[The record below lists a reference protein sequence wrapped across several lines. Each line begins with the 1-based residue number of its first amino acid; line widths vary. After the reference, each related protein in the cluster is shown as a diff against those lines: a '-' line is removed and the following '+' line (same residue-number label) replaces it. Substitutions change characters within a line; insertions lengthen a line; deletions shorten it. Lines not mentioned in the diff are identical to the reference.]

1 MVMADKQKI
10 MVVDDEPSIRKY
22 LRTLLEVD
30 GFEVETL
37 TNGKEALREV
47 GAGSRPDFIILD
59 VLMPEMDGLE
69 TLRQLMQMDRTLNV
83 IMLSCANEVTTVVEA
98 IRLGALDYLTKP
110 FEKPELDAAFL
121 KCKQKQQLRSENQA
135 LREYCEALT
144 EDISFLAASPQM
156 LKIRQQI
163 LQIAPVDVPIFI
175 SGESGVGKEVVARM
189 VHLRSKRQQQPFV
202 KVNCAALPGELLES
216 ELFGF
221 EQGAFTG
228 AVRAKPGK
236 FELANKGTIFLDEI
250 AEMSPHL
257 QAKLLHVLQDG
268 QYSRLGA
275 RAVVNVDVRVLA
287 ATNMDV
293 KEAMRTG
300 RFREDLYY
308 RLNVLSLHIP
318 PLRER
323 TTEIPLL
330 FRHFLTKY
338 SEKYQKQAPD
348 PSKNL
353 LEAAARYSWPGNL
366 RELENFVKRYVI
378 LEDDTGSLRELLEMT
393 GQQQRALPR
402 EETPAPK
409 EQGLKA
415 LVRGLKD
422 EAEMEAIADA
432 LEKTNWCRKD
442 AARMLGI
449 SYKALLY
456 KMRQFNLDSGRG
468 SRSAAAKEA
477 AKAAAAAKDAAKDA
491 VKPSPVKSETS
502 GDSWPPQLLKSQ

>member
-1 MVMADKQKI
+1 MADKEKI
-10 MVVDDEPSIRKY
+10 IVVDDEPSIRKY
-22 LRTLLEVD
+22 LQTLLEVD
-30 GFEVETL
+30 GYDVETL
-37 TNGKEALREV
+37 ASGKEILERIGGGE
-47 GAGSRPDFIILD
+47 RPAFIILD
-59 VLMPEMDGLE
+59 VLMPEIDGVE
-69 TLRQLMQMDRTLNV
+69 TLRQLMQLDRTLNV
-83 IMLSCANEVTTVVEA
+83 IMLSCSNEVTTVVEA

-121 KCKQKQQLRSENQA
+121 KVRQKQQLRTENQA
-135 LREYCEALT
+135 LRDYCEQLT

-189 VHLRSKRQQQPFV
+189 IHLRSMRRQQAFV

-216 ELFGF
+216 ELFGY

-236 FELANKGTIFLDEI
+236 FEMANKGTIFLDEI

-275 RAVVNVDVRVLA
+275 RSVINVDVRVLA
-287 ATNMDV
+287 ATNMNV
-293 KEAMRTG
+293 KEAMKTG

-308 RLNVLSLHIP
+308 RLNVLSIHIP

-323 TTEIPLL
+323 TGEIPLL
-330 FRHFLTKY
+330 FRHFLVKY
-338 SEKYQKQAPD
+338 SEKYQKAAPD
-348 PSKNL
+348 PSKHL
-353 LEAAARYSWPGNL
+353 LEAALRYPWPGNL

-378 LEDDTGSLRELLEMT
+378 LEDDEGSFRELLEMT
-393 GQQQRALPR
+393 GQQHRTAPR
-402 EETPAPK
+402 EEPAAPK

-442 AARMLGI
+442 AAHMLGI

-468 SRSAAAKEA
+468 ARSAAARES
-477 AKAAAAAKDAAKDA
+477 AKAAAAAKVAEGKAAPKVDAPA
-491 VKPSPVKSETS
+491 VRGS
-502 GDSWPPQLLKSQ
+502 

>member
-1 MVMADKQKI
+1 VKSSDSGKEMAEKEKI
-10 MVVDDEPSIRKY
+10 LVIDDEPSIRKY
-22 LRTLLEVD
+22 LQTLLEVD
-30 GFEVETL
+30 GFQVTTL
-37 TNGKEALREV
+37 PSGKEALERI
-47 GAGSRPDFIILD
+47 GSGERPDFIILD
-59 VLMPEMDGLE
+59 VLMSEMDGVE
-69 TLRQLMQMDRTLNV
+69 TLRQLMQIDRTLNV
-83 IMLSCANEVTTVVEA
+83 IMLSCSNEVTTVVEA

-110 FEKPELDAAFL
+110 FEKPELDAALL
-121 KCKQKQQLRSENQA
+121 KCRQKQELRSENKA
-135 LREYCEALT
+135 LREYCEQLT
-144 EDISFLAASPQM
+144 EDLSFLAASPQM

-163 LQIAPVDVPIFI
+163 LQIAPVDVPVFV

-189 VHLRSKRQQQPFV
+189 IHLRSTRRQQPFI

-216 ELFGF
+216 ELFGY

-236 FELANKGTIFLDEI
+236 FELANKGTMFLDEI

-275 RAVVNVDVRVLA
+275 RAVVNVDVRVVA

-293 KEAMRTG
+293 KEAMRSG

-308 RLNVLSLHIP
+308 RLNVLSIHIP

-323 TTEIPLL
+323 TAEIPLL
-330 FRHFLTKY
+330 FRHFLVKY
-338 SEKYQKQAPD
+338 SEKYQKFAPE
-348 PSKNL
+348 PSKHL
-353 LEAAARYSWPGNL
+353 MEAALRYPWPGNL

-378 LEDDTGSLRELLEMT
+378 LEDDEGSFRELLEMT
-393 GQQQRALPR
+393 GQQRAVPR
-402 EETPAPK
+402 EEVAPPK

-415 LVRGLKD
+415 LVRSLKD

-432 LEKTNWCRKD
+432 LDKTNWCRKD

-456 KMRQFNLDSGRG
+456 KMRQFNLDSGR
-468 SRSAAAKEA
+468 SARSAAAKEA
-477 AKAAAAAKDAAKDA
+477 AMKAAEAKAAAGKEVAPAGHGARE
-491 VKPSPVKSETS
+491 S
-502 GDSWPPQLLKSQ
+502 

>member
-1 MVMADKQKI
+1 MTDKEKI
-10 MVVDDEPSIRKY
+10 LVVDDEPSIRKY
-22 LRTLLEVD
+22 LQTLLEVD
-30 GFEVETL
+30 GFEVSTVSS
-37 TNGKEALREV
+37 GKEALRLV
-47 GAGSRPDFIILD
+47 GEGERPDYIILD

-69 TLRQLMQMDRTLNV
+69 TLRQLMQVDRSMNV
-83 IMLSCANEVTTVVEA
+83 LMLSCSNETNTVVEA

-121 KCKQKQQLRSENQA
+121 KCRQKKELRTENLA
-135 LREYCEALT
+135 LKEYCEALT

-163 LQIAPVDVPIFI
+163 LQIAPVDVPVFI

-189 VHLRSKRQQQPFV
+189 IHIRSTRRQQPFT

-236 FELANKGTIFLDEI
+236 FELANHGTMFLDEI

-268 QYSRLGA
+268 QFSRLGA
-275 RAVVNVDVRVLA
+275 RSVVNVDVRVLA
-287 ATNMDV
+287 ATNMNV
-293 KEAMRTG
+293 KEAMRSG

-308 RLNVLSLHIP
+308 RLNVLSIHIP

-323 TTEIPLL
+323 TEEIPLL
-330 FRHFLTKY
+330 FRHFLVKY
-338 SEKYQKQAPD
+338 SEKYQKPAPD
-348 PSKNL
+348 PSKHL
-353 LEAAARYSWPGNL
+353 LEAALRYAWPGNL

-378 LEDDTGSLRELLEMT
+378 LEDDPGSFRELLEMT
-393 GQQQRALPR
+393 GQQRVAPR
-402 EETPAPK
+402 EEVPVPK

-415 LVRGLKD
+415 LVRSLKD
-422 EAEMEAIADA
+422 EAETEAIADA

-468 SRSAAAKEA
+468 SRSAAARA
-477 AKAAAAAKDAAKDA
+477 AKAVALAKEASEK
-491 VKPSPVKSETS
+491 ETS
-502 GDSWPPQLLKSQ
+502 EDAGAPVPVIRES

>member
-1 MVMADKQKI
+1 MAPKQAKEKI
-10 MVVDDEPSIRKY
+10 LVVDDEPSIRKY
-22 LRTLLEVD
+22 LQTLLEVD
-30 GFEVETL
+30 GFEVDSVSS
-37 TNGKEALREV
+37 GKEALERV
-47 GAGSRPDFIILD
+47 GGGERPDFMILD
-59 VLMPEMDGLE
+59 VLMPEVDGIE
-69 TLRQLMQMDRTLNV
+69 TLRRLMQIDRSLNV
-83 IMLSCANEVTTVVEA
+83 IMLSCSNEVNTVVEA

-121 KCKQKQQLRSENQA
+121 KVRQKQQLRSENEA
-135 LREYCEALT
+135 LRQYCEQLT
-144 EDISFLAASPQM
+144 EDLSFLAASPQM

-163 LQIAPVDVPIFI
+163 LQIAPVDVPVFV
-175 SGESGVGKEVVARM
+175 SGESGVGKEVIARM
-189 VHLRSKRQQQPFV
+189 IHLRSTRRHQQFV

-216 ELFGF
+216 ELFGY

-275 RAVVNVDVRVLA
+275 RSVINVDVRVLA
-287 ATNMDV
+287 ATNMNV
-293 KEAMRTG
+293 KEAMRSG

-308 RLNVLSLHIP
+308 RLNVLSIHIP

-338 SEKYQKQAPD
+338 SEKYQKPAME
-348 PSKNL
+348 PSKHL
-353 LEAAARYSWPGNL
+353 LEAALRYPWPGNL

-378 LEDDTGSLRELLEMT
+378 LEDDEGSLRELLEMT
-393 GQQQRALPR
+393 GQQRVPQR
-402 EETPAPK
+402 EEPAVPK

-456 KMRQFNLDSGRG
+456 KMRHFNLDSGRG
-468 SRSAAAKEA
+468 SRSAAAK
-477 AKAAAAAKDAAKDA
+477 AAAQAKQAATAKDPEPAKEPAAA
-491 VKPSPVKSETS
+491 RSEVE
-502 GDSWPPQLLKSQ
+502 G

>member
-1 MVMADKQKI
+1 MTTAKKEKI

-37 TNGKEALREV
+37 PNGKEALKRIGE
-47 GAGSRPDFIILD
+47 GERPDFIILD
-59 VLMPEMDGLE
+59 VLMPEIDGLE
-69 TLRQLMQMDRTLNV
+69 TLRQLMQIDRSLNI
-83 IMLSCANEVTTVVEA
+83 IMLSCANEVNTVVEA

-110 FEKPELDAAFL
+110 FEKVELDAAFL
-121 KCKQKQQLRSENQA
+121 KVKQKQQLRSENEA

-156 LKIRQQI
+156 VKIRQQI
-163 LQIAPVDVPIFI
+163 LHIAPVDVPIFI

-189 VHLRSKRQQQPFV
+189 IHLRSKRQQQAFI

-287 ATNMDV
+287 ATNVDV
-293 KEAMRTG
+293 KEAMRSG

-308 RLNVLSLHIP
+308 RLNVLALHIP

-330 FRHFLTKY
+330 FRHFLVKY
-338 SEKYQKQAPD
+338 SEKYQKAAPD

-353 LEAAARYSWPGNL
+353 LEAAMRYPWPGNL

-378 LEDDTGSLRELLEMT
+378 LEDDAGSFRELLEMT
-393 GQQQRALPR
+393 GQQQRIAPR

-432 LEKTNWCRKD
+432 LNKTNWCRKD

-456 KMRQFNLDSGRG
+456 KMRQFNLDSGRS

-477 AKAAAAAKDAAKDA
+477 AAVKAAAAKEAAAKA
-491 VKPSPVKSETS
+491 AAPAEEIPAAPGVR
-502 GDSWPPQLLKSQ
+502 DS

>member
-1 MVMADKQKI
+1 MPEKEKI
-10 MVVDDEPSIRKY
+10 LVVDDEPSIRKY
-22 LRTLLEVD
+22 LQTLLEVD
-30 GFEVETL
+30 GFEVSTL
-37 TNGKEALREV
+37 SSGREALQRIGTGEN
-47 GAGSRPDFIILD
+47 RPTFIILD
-59 VLMPEMDGLE
+59 VLMPDLDGLE
-69 TLRQLMQMDRTLNV
+69 TLRQLMQVDRTLNV
-83 IMLSCANEVTTVVEA
+83 IMLSCSNEVTTVVEA

-121 KCKQKQQLRSENQA
+121 KVRQKQQLRTENQA
-135 LREYCEALT
+135 LRDYCEQLT

-189 VHLRSKRQQQPFV
+189 IHLRSARRQQAFV

-216 ELFGF
+216 ELFGYD
-221 EQGAFTG
+221 QGAFTG

-236 FELANKGTIFLDEI
+236 FELAHKGTIFLDEI

-257 QAKLLHVLQDG
+257 QAKLLHVLQDN
-268 QYSRLGA
+268 QYSRLGG
-275 RAVVNVDVRVLA
+275 RSVLQSDVRVLA

-293 KEAMRTG
+293 KEAMKSG

-308 RLNVLSLHIP
+308 RLNVLSIHIP

-323 TTEIPLL
+323 TLEIPLL
-330 FRHFLTKY
+330 FKHFLAKY
-338 SEKYQKQAPD
+338 SDKYNKPSPD
-348 PSKNL
+348 PSKPL
-353 LEAAARYSWPGNL
+353 LEAPLRYPWPGNL

-378 LEDDTGSLRELLEMT
+378 LEDDEGSFRELLEMT
-393 GQQQRALPR
+393 GQQQRTAPR
-402 EETPAPK
+402 EETAAPK

-442 AARMLGI
+442 AAKMLGI

-468 SRSAAAKEA
+468 ARSAAAKAAREAAAKEA
-477 AKAAAAAKDAAKDA
+477 AAKEGADK
-491 VKPSPVKSETS
+491 ETAPAIRGS
-502 GDSWPPQLLKSQ
+502 

>member
-1 MVMADKQKI
+1 MATAEKI
-10 MVVDDEPSIRKY
+10 LVVDDEPSIRKY

-30 GFEVETL
+30 GFGVETAAS
-37 TNGKEALREV
+37 GKEALESL
-47 GAGSRPDFIILD
+47 ARPEKPDLVILD

-69 TLRQLMQMDRTLNV
+69 TLRRMMQMDRGLNV
-83 IMLSCANEVTTVVEA
+83 IMLSCSNEVNTVVEA
-98 IRLGALDYLTKP
+98 IRIGALDYLTKP
-110 FEKPELDAAFL
+110 FEKAELEAALL
-121 KCKQKQQLRSENQA
+121 KCRQKQDLRSENQA
-135 LREYCEALT
+135 LREYCETLT

-163 LQIAPVDVPIFI
+163 LQIAPVDVPVFI

-189 VHLRSKRQQQPFV
+189 IHLRSTRRQQPFI

-216 ELFGF
+216 ELFGY

-275 RAVVNVDVRVLA
+275 RSVVNVDVRVVA
-287 ATNMDV
+287 ATNMEV
-293 KEAMRTG
+293 KEAMRSG

-308 RLNVLSLHIP
+308 RLNVLSIHIP

-330 FRHFLTKY
+330 FRHFLVKY
-338 SEKYQKQAPD
+338 SEKYQKQAIE
-348 PSKNL
+348 PSKHL
-353 LEAAARYSWPGNL
+353 LDAAARYYWPGNL

-378 LEDDTGSLRELLEMT
+378 LEDDEGSFRELMEMI
-393 GQQQRALPR
+393 GQQQRTTPQ
-402 EETPAPK
+402 EEATPPK

-415 LVRGLKD
+415 LVRSLKD
-422 EAEMEAIADA
+422 EAETEAIADA
-432 LEKTNWCRKD
+432 LDKTNWCRKD
-442 AARMLGI
+442 AARLLGI

-456 KMRQFNLDSGRG
+456 KMRQFNLDAGRG
-468 SRSAAAKEA
+468 ARSAAARA
-477 AKAAAAAKDAAKDA
+477 AKAAATEKTTPNKDAATGGIPA
-491 VKPSPVKSETS
+491 ATS
-502 GDSWPPQLLKSQ
+502 VRGS